1 MKRLAAIIISNVSVK
16 LSKIALKLVQK
27 RKQNKRIQVIYNHKT
42 NRLLVSEEIP
52 DYILESLIQELDLP
66 SDVEVVWP
74 N

>member
-1 MKRLAAIIISNVSVK
+1 MRRLAALLISNLAVR
-16 LSKIALKLVQK
+16 LSKISLKLVQK
-27 RKQNKRIQVIYNHKT
+27 QKHIQIIYNHKT